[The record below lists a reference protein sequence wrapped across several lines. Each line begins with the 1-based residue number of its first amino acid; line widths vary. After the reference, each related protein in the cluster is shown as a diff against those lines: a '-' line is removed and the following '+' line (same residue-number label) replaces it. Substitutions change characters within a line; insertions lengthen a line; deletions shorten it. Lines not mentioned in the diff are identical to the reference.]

1 MARALNTGLFAALL
15 MGWAGAGDPGSAL
28 AAGYDGNWSV
38 LIITE
43 KGDCDTAYCYA
54 VGVANGQIRY
64 TGNAAI
70 DMSGTVT
77 AGGAV
82 KVSIKMGD
90 KGATGTGHLAA
101 STGAGRWQGA
111 AGAGAACTGRWEAE
125 RR

>member
-1 MARALNTGLFAALL
+1 MLRILTTVTFAALMLGLAGAGAPGMARA
-15 MGWAGAGDPGSAL
+15 AGH
-28 AAGYDGNWSV
+28 DGNWSV

-43 KGDCDTAYCYA
+43 KGDCDTAYRYA

-64 TGNAAI
+64 TGDAAI
-70 DMSGTVT
+70 NMSGTVT
-77 AGGAV
+77 AAGAV

-101 STGAGRWQGA
+101 STGTGRWQGA

-125 RR
+125 KR